1 MVVQNTEGVD
11 GIMKIYKAYKFR
23 MYPEKDQKGKIN
35 SFLGTSRFIY
45 NHFLEKKNM
54 LYSEKKEGYKLKD
67 MKKDLVLL
75 QQEYPWLKE
84 IDSCILRTTLDDLER
99 GYDNF
104 FRKRNS
110 YPKFK
115 SKNCRESYR
124 TICNRSNY
132 KGNDYA
138 SIKIDLEKRV
148 IKLPKL
154 DEIRIRGYR
163 KLMNFPYKILNATI
177 TKEAGR
183 YYVSVC
189 VEQEIDKISIIPNSI
204 IGIDLGVKTL
214 VTCSDGIKYRRLKK
228 IENQEKKIKGLQ
240 KGLARCQKGSKNSQK
255 IKQKIQR
262 AYQKIKNMRK
272 YYIHEITTKLVK
284 ENDII
289 VTETLKVKKMIE
301 DKTHNLSK
309 QLSNASFSEIIRQ
322 LTYKTKWHNK
332 KLYQIDAF
340 YASSQICSHC
350 GVKNSKVKDLNVRVW
365 ECSCGNKNDRDINA
379 SINIMDKGFEMYL
392 KEQYSN

>member
-1 MVVQNTEGVD
+1 
-11 GIMKIYKAYKFR
+11 
-23 MYPEKDQKGKIN
+23 MYPEKEQKGKIN
-35 SFLGTSRFIY
+35 SFLGTSRFVY
-45 NHFLEKKNM
+45 NHFLNKKNT
-54 LYSEKKEGYKLKD
+54 LYSEKKECYKLND

-75 QQEYPWLKE
+75 QQEYSWLKE
-84 IDSCILRTTLDDLER
+84 MDSCILRTTLDDLER
-99 GYDNF
+99 SYDNF
-104 FRKRNS
+104 FNKRNS

-115 SKNCRESYR
+115 SKNSRESYR
-124 TICNRSNY
+124 TICNRSSY
-132 KGNDYA
+132 KGKDYT
-138 SIKIDLEKRV
+138 SIKIDLEKGI

-154 DEIRIRGYR
+154 EEIKIKGYR
-163 KLMNFPYKILNATI
+163 KLTNFPYKILNATI

-189 VEQEIDKISIIPNSI
+189 VEEEIPEIEVIPSSI

-214 VTCSDGIKYRRLKK
+214 VTCSDGIKYQRLKK
-228 IENQEKKIKGLQ
+228 IENQERKIKGLQ
-240 KGLARCQKGSKNSQK
+240 KGLARCQKGSKNREK

-272 YYIHEITTKLVK
+272 FYIHEITTKLVK

-289 VTETLKVKKMIE
+289 VTETLKVKDMIE
-301 DKTHNLSK
+301 DKKYHLAK
-309 QLSNASFSEIIRQ
+309 HISNASFSEIIRQ

-332 KLYQIDAF
+332 KLYQIDTY

-350 GVKNSKVKDLNVRVW
+350 GLKNSEVKELNVRVW
-365 ECSCGNKNDRDINA
+365 ECSCGYKNDRDINA